1 MARIALVSLGTV
13 AIGQLVVGVPL
24 AQDLVTVPPPRE
36 FRTSSEHYEYLLERA
51 GGGTRHTMQTIPQWS
66 GLWDRGGNT
75 VGEVFRDEDGH
86 VREGVLTPA
95 YEAQHKERRREIEE
109 TGRQQY
115 DRLTHCEPPGY
126 PRNLREPYTREF
138 VNLPEQS
145 WQLND
150 FMNETRRIYIGREH
164 VNHFGTHSWL
174 GDTIGF
180 WDGDKLITHTVDVL
194 PVDYFRSEPLTSNQF
209 ESVEV
214 WEMKTLDDG
223 TQRLEVQATFYDPLS
238 LARPINVVYAYVPA
252 KELMAI
258 DMRIRHWECELSSNS
273 YLTEDGSTNF
283 FLPGEPGFKDPRG
296 ASLFPDLPGQS
307 RDPEF
312 NTTFAD

>member
-1 MARIALVSLGTV
+1 
-13 AIGQLVVGVPL
+13 LVVGLVI
-24 AQDLVTVPPPRE
+24 AQDLVAVPPEKE
-36 FRTSSEHYEYLLERA
+36 FASAAEHYAFLKERA
-51 GGGTRHTMQTIPQWS
+51 GGGTRHTLQSIPQWS
-66 GLWDRGGNT
+66 GLWDRGENT
-75 VGEVFRDEDGH
+75 VGEIFRDEDDN
-86 VREGVLTPA
+86 VLEGVLTPA

-115 DRLTHCEPPGY
+115 DRLTHCELPGY

-138 VNLPEQS
+138 VNLPHQS

-150 FMNETRRIYIGREH
+150 FMNETRRIYIGADVEH

-180 WDGDKLITHTVDVL
+180 WDGDTLITHTADVL

-214 WEMKTLDDG
+214 WDLKTLEDG
-223 TQRLEVQATFYDPLS
+223 SKRLEVQATFYDPLS
-238 LARPINVVYAYVPA
+238 LLKPVTAAYAYVPA
-252 KELMAI
+252 EALMEI

-283 FLPGEPGFKDPRG
+283 FLPGEPGFTDPRG
-296 ASLFPDLPGQS
+296 GSQFPDLPGQS

-312 NTTFAD
+312 NTTLGD